1 MTAADPT
8 ADTTGT
14 GPAAR
19 DRTMLLVGGTDQH
32 LERAKALGVRVVLIQ
47 HPDKINAFQ
56 TGLADALLMVD
67 YTDWATVRPLA
78 EAAREVWGFDAVVSL
93 TEGGLDTAARLREH
107 FGFPGTR
114 PEVSRRLRDKH
125 LMRRHLAEHGTSAM
139 HWGRVTDR
147 ASLEDFGG
155 RAGFPF
161 IVKPTDAT
169 ASFGLIRVAGAGDLD
184 AVWERIE
191 ELRGR
196 RTDRG
201 STLFTV
207 REFLM
212 ESYLDG
218 PEFSVEAFSFGGRHV
233 VVAVTEK
240 LVDDTHFAELGHAL
254 PARLAPDAHARV
266 TAAVA
271 EFLDTMG
278 VSDGP
283 SHTELRL
290 GSRGPV
296 VIESH
301 NRVGGGHINELV
313 EAAYG
318 IDLIAYGVAWPM
330 GLVEELAGPP
340 AARAGA
346 CTRFV
351 LRDPGTV
358 TAVSGVAEVA
368 ARADVLAVEVS
379 VRPGDTVRPL
389 RDNWDRLGFAA
400 VTAADTDAA
409 IALCERLTGG
419 IRIDVTAHEN
429 TAPAADHG
437 IAADPH
443 DDDMEVAA

>member
-1 MTAADPT
+1 MSARTATTAAAPPAT
-8 ADTTGT
+8 
-14 GPAAR
+14 PAAE
-19 DRTMLLVGGTDQH
+19 RTMLLVGGTDQH
-32 LERAKALGVRVVLIQ
+32 LERAKALGVRVVLLQ
-47 HPDKINAFQ
+47 HPDKINPFQ
-56 TGLADALLMVD
+56 TGLADVLLMVD
-67 YTDWATVRPLA
+67 YTDWDTVRPLA
-78 EAAREVWGFDAVVSL
+78 EAAREVWGFDVIVSL
-93 TEGGLDTAARLREH
+93 TEGGLDMAARLNDH

-114 PEVSRRLRDKH
+114 PEVSRRMRDKY
-125 LMRRHLAEHGTSAM
+125 LMRRHLAEHGRLSI
-139 HWGRVTDR
+139 HWDRVTDR
-147 ASLEDFGG
+147 ASLETFALK
-155 RAGFPF
+155 AGFPF

-169 ASFGLIRVAGAGDLD
+169 ASFGLIRVGGAADLE
-184 AVWERIE
+184 AAWERIE

-218 PEFSVEAFSFGGRHV
+218 PEFSVEGFSFGGRHV

-254 PARLAPDAHARV
+254 PARLTPQAYDRV
-266 TAAVA
+266 TTAVA
-271 EFLDTMG
+271 DFLDTMG
-278 VSDGP
+278 ITDGP

-290 GSRGPV
+290 TSRGPV

-318 IDLIAYGVAWPM
+318 IDLLWYGVAWPL
-330 GLVEELAGPP
+330 GLVEELPEPP
-340 AARAGA
+340 MARAGA

-358 TAVSGVAEVA
+358 TAVSGVEEVA
-368 ARADVLAVEVS
+368 ARPDVLAVEVS
-379 VRPGDTVRPL
+379 VRPGDEVRPL

-409 IALCERLTGG
+409 IALCERLTSE
-419 IRIDVTAHEN
+419 IRIDVTPAQ
-429 TAPAADHG
+429 APAARLV
-437 IAADPH
+437 
-443 DDDMEVAA
+443 EVAA

>member
-1 MTAADPT
+1 MTAPTATDPT
-8 ADTTGT
+8 APTAPTTGT
-14 GPAAR
+14 APAAG

-114 PEVSRRLRDKH
+114 PEVSRRLRDKY
-125 LMRRHLAEHGTSAM
+125 LMRRHLADRGKLAM
-139 HWGRVTDR
+139 HWDRVTDR
-147 ASLEDFGG
+147 GSLEDFAR

-169 ASFGLIRVAGAGDLD
+169 ASFGLIRVGGAGDLD

-271 EFLDTMG
+271 DFLDTMG

-318 IDLIAYGVAWPM
+318 IDLIGYGVAWPM
-330 GLVEELAGPP
+330 GLAEELAGPP
-340 AARAGA
+340 AARAAA

-358 TAVSGVAEVA
+358 TAVSGVEEVA

-379 VRPGDTVRPL
+379 VRPGDPVRPL

-409 IALCERLTGG
+409 IALCERLTGE
-419 IRIDVTAHEN
+419 IRIDVTPHG
-429 TAPAADHG
+429 AAV
-437 IAADPH
+437 DPY
-443 DDDMEVAA
+443 DMEVAA

>member
-1 MTAADPT
+1 MTAPT
-8 ADTTGT
+8 A
-14 GPAAR
+14 PAP
-19 DRTMLLVGGTDQH
+19 DRTLLLVGATDQH
-32 LERAKALGVRVVLIQ
+32 LERAKALGVRVVLLQ
-47 HPDKINAFQ
+47 HPDKINAYQ

-67 YTDWATVRPLA
+67 YTDWDTVRPLA
-78 EAAREVWGFDAVVSL
+78 EASREVWGFDTVVSL
-93 TEGGLDTAARLREH
+93 TEAGLDMAARLNAH
-107 FGFPGTR
+107 FGFRGTG
-114 PEVSRRLRDKH
+114 PEASRRMRNKY
-125 LMRRHLAEHGTSAM
+125 LMRQHLTEQGKLSI
-139 HWGRVTDR
+139 HWDRVSDR
-147 ASLEDFGG
+147 ASLDAFAA
-155 RAGFPF
+155 RAGYPF
-161 IVKPTDAT
+161 IIKPTDAT
-169 ASFGLIRVAGAGDLD
+169 ASFGLIRVGGADELD
-184 AVWERIE
+184 TTWQRIE

-196 RTDRG
+196 RSDRG
-201 STLFTV
+201 STLYQV

-218 PEFSVEAFSFGGRHV
+218 PEFSVEAFSFAGRHV
-233 VVAVTEK
+233 VIAVTEK

-271 EFLDTMG
+271 DFLDTMG
-278 VSDGP
+278 VTDGP

-318 IDLIAYGVAWPM
+318 IDLLGYGVAWPL
-330 GLVEELAGPP
+330 GLVEALPEPP
-340 AARAGA
+340 KARAGA

-379 VRPGDTVRPL
+379 VQPGDTVRPL

-409 IALCERLTGG
+409 IALCERLTAQ
-419 IRIDVTAHEN
+419 IHICVTPAA
-429 TAPAADHG
+429 APADAQDL
-437 IAADPH
+437 
-443 DDDMEVAA
+443 EVAA

>member
-1 MTAADPT
+1 MTAPT
-8 ADTTGT
+8 AQTA
-14 GPAAR
+14 PAPAPSAAPG
-19 DRTMLLVGGTDQH
+19 DRTVLLVGGTDQH
-32 LERAKALGVRVVLIQ
+32 LERAKDLGVRVVLLQ
-47 HPDKINAFQ
+47 HPDKVNAFQ
-56 TGLADALLMVD
+56 TGLADVLLMID

-78 EAAREVWGFDAVVSL
+78 EAAREVWDFDTVVSL
-93 TEGGLDTAARLREH
+93 TEGGLDTAARLNDH

-114 PEVSRRLRDKH
+114 PEVSRRMRNKY
-125 LMRRHLAEHGTSAM
+125 LMRQHLTDHGRLSI
-139 HWGRVTDR
+139 HWDRVTDR
-147 ASLEDFGG
+147 ESLDAFAG

-169 ASFGLIRVAGAGDLD
+169 ASFGLIRVNGAAELD

-201 STLFTV
+201 STLYTV
-207 REFLM
+207 NEFLM

-218 PEFSVEAFSFGGRHV
+218 PEFSVEALSFAGRHV

-254 PARLAPDAHARV
+254 PARLAPGDHARI

-271 EFLDTMG
+271 DFLDTMG
-278 VSDGP
+278 VTDGP

-318 IDLIAYGVAWPM
+318 IDLMGYGMAWPL
-330 GLVEELAGPP
+330 GLVEPLAGPP

-358 TAVSGVAEVA
+358 TAVSGVEEVA

-379 VRPGDTVRPL
+379 VRPGDPVRPL

-409 IALCERLTGG
+409 IALCERLTAQ
-419 IRIDVTAHEN
+419 IRIDV
-429 TAPAADHG
+429 APAAG
-437 IAADPH
+437 AAQDP
-443 DDDMEVAA
+443 AAALGAAA

>member
-1 MTAADPT
+1 MSASTATNEAATPAT
-8 ADTTGT
+8 
-14 GPAAR
+14 PAAE
-19 DRTMLLVGGTDQH
+19 RTMLLVGGTDQH
-32 LERAKALGVRVVLIQ
+32 LERAKALGVRVVLLQ
-47 HPDKINAFQ
+47 HPDKISAFQ
-56 TGLADALLMVD
+56 TGLADVLLMVD
-67 YTDWATVRPLA
+67 YTEWDTVRPLA
-78 EAAREVWGFDAVVSL
+78 EAAREVWGFDVIVSL
-93 TEGGLDTAARLREH
+93 TEGGLDMAARLNDH

-114 PEVSRRLRDKH
+114 PEVSRRMRNKY
-125 LMRRHLAEHGTSAM
+125 LMRRHLAEQGKLAM

-147 ASLEDFGG
+147 ESLEAFA
-155 RAGFPF
+155 REAGFPF

-169 ASFGLIRVAGAGDLD
+169 ASFGLIRVDGAAGLQA
-184 AVWERIE
+184 AWERIE

-218 PEFSVEAFSFGGRHV
+218 PEFSVEGFSFGGRHV

-254 PARLAPDAHARV
+254 PARLTPQAYAQV
-266 TAAVA
+266 TSTVA
-271 EFLDTMG
+271 DFLDTMG
-278 VSDGP
+278 VTDGP

-290 GSRGPV
+290 TSRGPV

-318 IDLIAYGVAWPM
+318 IDLLRYGVAWPL
-330 GLVEELAGPP
+330 GLVEELPEPP
-340 AARAGA
+340 IARAGA

-358 TAVSGVAEVA
+358 TAVSGVKEVA

-379 VRPGDTVRPL
+379 VSPGDEVRPL

-409 IALCERLTGG
+409 IALCERLTAQ
-419 IRIDVTAHEN
+419 IRIDVRPAEAF
-429 TAPAADHG
+429 APHG
-437 IAADPH
+437 VG
-443 DDDMEVAA
+443 VAA

>member
-1 MTAADPT
+1 MTAQT
-8 ADTTGT
+8 AQT
-14 GPAAR
+14 A

-32 LERAKALGVRVVLIQ
+32 LERAKALGVRVVLLQ

-56 TGLADALLMVD
+56 TGTADALLMVD
-67 YTDWATVRPLA
+67 YTDWDTVRPLA
-78 EAAREVWGFDAVVSL
+78 EAAREVWAFDAVVSL
-93 TEGGLDTAARLREH
+93 TEGGLDIAARLNEH

-114 PEVSRRLRDKH
+114 PEVSRRLRNKA
-125 LMRRHLAEHGTSAM
+125 LMRQHLRDRGASTM
-139 HWGRVTDR
+139 HWDRVTDR
-147 ASLEDFGG
+147 ESLEDFA
-155 RAGFPF
+155 RLAGFPF

-169 ASFGLIRVAGAGDLD
+169 ASFGLIRVADAGALD
-184 AVWERIE
+184 AAWERIE

-207 REFLM
+207 HEFLM

-218 PEFSVEAFSFGGRHV
+218 PEFSVEAFSFAGRHV

-240 LVDDTHFAELGHAL
+240 LVDDSHFAELGHAL
-254 PARLAPDAHARV
+254 PARLAPEAHARITSAV
-266 TAAVA
+266 TG
-271 EFLDTMG
+271 FLDAMG
-278 VSDGP
+278 VADGP

-290 GSRGPV
+290 GSRGPA

-318 IDLIAYGVAWPM
+318 IDLIGYGVAWPM
-330 GLVEELAGPP
+330 GLVEALPEPP

-358 TAVSGVAEVA
+358 TAVSGVEEIA

-379 VRPGDTVRPL
+379 VRPGDPVRPL

-409 IALCERLTGG
+409 IALCERLTGE
-419 IRIDVTAHEN
+419 IRIDV
-429 TAPAADHG
+429 APHAPDGAAGPDRSAVATH
-437 IAADPH
+437 
-443 DDDMEVAA
+443 DMEVAA